1 LRDRTEWVETVEA
14 GVSFLVGTDANR
26 IVQAVKFI
34 EDNYDLIRGRFCE
47 NPFGDGCAARRIVD
61 IVMRFI

>member
-1 LRDRTEWVETVEA
+1 LRDRAGWVEA

-26 IVQAVKFI
+26 MVQVVKFI
-34 EDNYDLIRGRFCE
+34 EDNYDLIKGGFRE

>member
-14 GVSFLVGTDANR
+14 GVNFLVGTDANR

-34 EDNYDLIRGRFCE
+34 EDNYDLIRGKFRE
-47 NPFGDGCAARRIVD
+47 NPFGDGCAAKRIVD
-61 IVMRFI
+61 IVMHFI